1 MWTNM
6 EWWILATGSVILLG
20 IEFCV
25 FSICRKLDEIHSLL
39 SSIEYTLDN
48 HFEENEDD

>member
-1 MWTNM
+1 MLTNM

-20 IEFCV
+20 IEFCM
-25 FSICRKLDEIHSLL
+25 FSICLKLDEIHSLL

-48 HFEENEDD
+48 HFEDDPE